1 MWFLEARRVKTR
13 LRPMQKVPY
22 TQICE
27 SRVCGTIFQQ
37 TFGFT
42 NLEVMENLWSVN
54 YETSCH
60 IVNSVKQHSGV
71 NLFQRPSDFTNLEG
85 FENPRRQQWGM
96 YDYSTLCHNS
106 VVKPSF
112 ITSCFPA
119 RCCHHLQGIL
129 TRVTSTLLC
138 KKCGKMVFQP
148 TSSFTNEVFENPCW
162 AFEETALEPL
172 CGESIFQLISCFTLM
187 KHNGA
192 RKP

>member
-22 TQICE
+22 TQTCE

-119 RCCHHLQGIL
+119 RCCHPLQGIL
-129 TRVTSTLLC
+129 TRVTYTLLC
-138 KKCGKMVFQP
+138 KKMWKNGLSTDILFHERSVWKPMLGFWGNCLRATLWGIHLP
-148 TSSFTNEVFENPCW
+148 TNLLLHSNE
-162 AFEETALEPL
+162 A
-172 CGESIFQLISCFTLM
+172 
-187 KHNGA
+187 
-192 RKP
+192 